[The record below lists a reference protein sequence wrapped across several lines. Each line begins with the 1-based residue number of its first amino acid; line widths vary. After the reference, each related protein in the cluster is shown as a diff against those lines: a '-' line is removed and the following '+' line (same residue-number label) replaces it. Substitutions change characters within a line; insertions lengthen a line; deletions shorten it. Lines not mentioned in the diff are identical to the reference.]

1 MYPKAIARI
10 YGGKDYPQ
18 LSGTVRFFLG
28 IDGVIVEVEVKGLPE
43 TESGFFG
50 FHIHAGSSCTGEGF
64 ADTGSHYNPGEDIHP
79 QHAGDLPPLLSNDR
93 KAYMKVL
100 SNRFSIE
107 EIVGRTVIIHDAPD
121 DFRTQPSGNAGM
133 KIACGV
139 IQKEKSEN
147 KA

>member
-64 ADTGSHYNPGEDIHP
+64 VDTGSHYNPERISTRST
-79 QHAGDLPPLLSNDR
+79 Q
-93 KAYMKVL
+93 
-100 SNRFSIE
+100 
-107 EIVGRTVIIHDAPD
+107 EICHRYCLMMGKLI
-121 DFRTQPSGNAGM
+121 
-133 KIACGV
+133 
-139 IQKEKSEN
+139 
-147 KA
+147 

>member
-28 IDGVIVEVEVKGLPE
+28 IDGVIVEVEVKWLPE

-50 FHIHAGSSCTGEGF
+50 FHIHAGGSCTGEGF
-64 ADTGSHYNPGEDIHP
+64 ADTESHYNPGEDIHP
-79 QHAGDLPPLLSNDR
+79 QHAGDLPPLLSNDGT
-93 KAYMKVL
+93 AYMKVL

-107 EIVGRTVIIHDAPD
+107 EIVGRTVIIHNAPD

-139 IQKEKSEN
+139 IQKEKSET
-147 KA
+147 